1 MDTLKPVGVTEPR
14 PKVRTLGS
22 PISLWILAAIL
33 PLHAATQPADAR
45 QVFERGQ
52 QALNSGDLT
61 TAEKAFRQVLEA
73 EPNNVGAHG
82 NLAVV
87 YMRRREWKPALAELR
102 AAERLA
108 PNVPGIRL
116 NIGLAYFRQADYP
129 HAIPPFESVVRDQP
143 DATQARYLL
152 GLCYFFTE
160 RYPDTV
166 QTLQPLWPQESGNLN
181 YLYVVAIAAGKA
193 GRTELDQQ
201 ATAQLIEV
209 GKDSAELHLLTGKA
223 HVAHAQDDQ
232 ALAEFAQ
239 AARIDPKQP
248 FVHYFLGTV
257 YRRRNDLERAKQE
270 FLKDTAIEPDV
281 AYDYDQLGAV
291 CYALGQI
298 PEAER
303 YFKDAVRLDPSLGTS
318 HFGLA
323 KIYKE
328 QGKYAEALKALD
340 AAVAVD
346 PQSSS
351 VHYLRGQ
358 VLAAMDRRTE
368 ARSAFDES
376 LRLKQATRDELERKI
391 SGQHLSDP
399 QLASEER

>member
-1 MDTLKPVGVTEPR
+1 MVGFAEPR
-14 PKVRTLGS
+14 PKEAVRTLW
-22 PISLWILAAIL
+22 PRILLLILAAGL
-33 PLHAATQPADAR
+33 PLHAATQPVDTR
-45 QVFERGQ
+45 QVFEHGQ

-61 TAEKAFRQVLEA
+61 AAEKAFRQVLEA

-87 YMRRREWKPALAELR
+87 YMRRREWKPALAELH

-116 NIGLAYFRQADYP
+116 NIGLIHFRQADYP

-181 YLYVVAIAAGKA
+181 YLYVVAIAAGKG

-201 ATAQLIEV
+201 ATERLIEV

-232 ALAEFAQ
+232 ALAEFEQ

-248 FVHYFLGTV
+248 FVHYFLGAV

-270 FLKDTAIEPDV
+270 FLKDAAIEPDV

-303 YFKDAVRLDPSLGTS
+303 YFKDAVRLDTSLGTS

-368 ARSAFDES
+368 ARSAFDEA

-391 SGQHLSDP
+391 SGQHPSDP
-399 QLASEER
+399 QLAREER